1 MKKLLGSGSG
11 CAPDIGKW
19 LKSPESCNNGS
30 NNNLKIDEDKS
41 KWLLV
46 STASPASMDVD
57 GDDDDDDVEDELA
70 QWLLVDRSGS
80 EKDSVKAASSLAG
93 SNSKIE
99 EWLLAAAADREPSI
113 VVLDDDDEDDDFE
126 VASGSDFSGKFSNFN

>member
-1 MKKLLGSGSG
+1 MNS
-11 CAPDIGKW
+11 
-19 LKSPESCNNGS
+19 S
-30 NNNLKIDEDKS
+30 NSFNNLKNLNDDDKG

-46 STASPASMDVD
+46 SKTSSASMDVD
-57 GDDDDDDVEDELA
+57 DDDDDDDNELA

-80 EKDSVKAASSLAG
+80 QKDSAKTGPSLVT

-113 VVLDDDDEDDDFE
+113 VVLDNDDEEEDYDDFE
-126 VASGSDFSGKFSNFN
+126 LASGSEFSGKFSNFN